1 MDSRH
6 AHLIEEGLGLAT
18 RDVAFGSP
26 FKPAQVSRRAF
37 LVNGGRAAAGSVL
50 AGLVLSRAYAG
61 EDNTIR
67 LALVGCGGRGSGA
80 VANAL
85 SSTTGPTKLVAMAD
99 VFEDRLKTS
108 HKALSEQ
115 FGKQVEVPPERRFI
129 GFDAYRKAIDC
140 LRPGDVM
147 IQATHSAFRP
157 THLGYAVE
165 KNVNAFIEKSFAP
178 DPGGTQEILRLGAEA
193 KQKNLKIGCGL
204 MCRHSYSR
212 RALIQKI
219 RDGALGDITL
229 IRAYRMD
236 PGARMG
242 PFPGGASELLWQ
254 IRRPYFFLWVS
265 SAWFIEMMIHQVD
278 ECCWIKDAWPV
289 SAEGLG
295 GCEPHSTD
303 CSQNLHTYAIEY
315 TFPDG
320 TKALVDSR
328 NQPNCHNE
336 FATFVHGTK
345 CAAQF
350 SGNVHAPTVRIHKDQ
365 RIVKDNI
372 TWQPENEKMSPYQVE
387 WDELLTA
394 IRQNQPYNEVERAA
408 YTNLTSIMGRAAI
421 HMGRVITWDEMLASK
436 FKFCPSVDFTMDSPA
451 PVQADAQGR
460 YPVPIPGQWTEI

>member
-1 MDSRH
+1 MKREKGQLTS
-6 AHLIEEGLGLAT
+6 ALVQVG
-18 RDVAFGSP
+18 RDNP
-26 FKPAQVSRRAF
+26 SRREF
-37 LVNGGRAAAGSVL
+37 LAGGGKLAAGSVL
-50 AGLVLSRAYAG
+50 ASIGLSRAYAG

-67 LALVGCGGRGSGA
+67 IALVGCGGRGSGA

-85 SSTTGPTKLVAMAD
+85 SSKTGPTKLIAMAD
-99 VFEDRLKTS
+99 VFEDRQTKS
-108 HKALSEQ
+108 YKALSEQ
-115 FGKQVEVPPERRFI
+115 FPKQVEVPPERRFI

-157 THLGYAVE
+157 THFKYAVE
-165 KNVNAFIEKSFAP
+165 KGVNAFIEKSFAP
-178 DPGGTQEILRLGAEA
+178 DPGGTKEILRLGREA
-193 KQKNLKIGCGL
+193 NKKNLKVGCGL
-204 MCRHSYSR
+204 MCRHSASR
-212 RALIQKI
+212 QALIQKI
-219 RDGALGDITL
+219 RDGAMGDIVL

-236 PGARMG
+236 PGARLG
-242 PFPGGASELLWQ
+242 PFKGGQSELLWQ
-254 IRRPYFFLWVS
+254 IQRPYFFLWVS

-295 GCEPHSTD
+295 GREPGSVD

-320 TKALVDSR
+320 TKALVNSR
-328 NQPNCHNE
+328 NQSKCHDE

-350 SGNVHAPTVRIHKDQ
+350 SGNVHAPTVEVHSNQ
-365 RIVKDNI
+365 RIVKDNV
-372 TWQPENEKMSPYQVE
+372 TWRPEKEPLSPYQAE

-394 IRQNQPYNEVERAA
+394 IRRNQPYNEVERAA

-421 HMGRVITWDEMLASK
+421 HTGRVITWDEMLASD
-436 FKFCPSVDFTMDSPA
+436 FKFCPSVDFTKDSPS
-451 PVQADAQGR
+451 PLPADAQGR
-460 YPVPIPGQWTEI
+460 YPVPIPGQWKEI

>member
-1 MDSRH
+1 MKRTSTLTQMDR
-6 AHLIEEGLGLAT
+6 
-18 RDVAFGSP
+18 GSP
-26 FKPAQVSRRAF
+26 SRREVLASGTR
-37 LVNGGRAAAGSVL
+37 LAAGSVL
-50 AGLVLSRAYAG
+50 AGIGLSRAYAG

-67 LALVGCGGRGSGA
+67 IALVGCGGRGSGA

-85 SSTTGPTKLVAMAD
+85 SSKAGPAKLIAMAD
-99 VFEDRLKTS
+99 VFEDRQTKS
-108 HKALSEQ
+108 YKALSGQ
-115 FGKQVEVPPERRFI
+115 FPQQVDVPPERRFI

-157 THLGYAVE
+157 THFKYAVE
-165 KNVNAFIEKSFAP
+165 KGVNAFIEKSFAP
-178 DPGGTQEILRLGAEA
+178 DPGGTKEILRLGQEA
-193 KQKNLKIGCGL
+193 KKKNLKIGCGL
-204 MCRHSYSR
+204 MCRHSASR
-212 RALIQKI
+212 QALIQKI
-219 RDGALGDITL
+219 RDGALGDILL

-242 PFPGGASELLWQ
+242 PFKGGESELVWQ

-278 ECCWIKDAWPV
+278 ECCWIKEAWPV

-295 GCEPHSTD
+295 GCEPGSTD

-320 TKALVDSR
+320 TKALVNSR
-328 NQPNCHNE
+328 NQQNCHNE
-336 FATFVHGTK
+336 FATWVHGTK

-350 SGNVHAPTVRIHKDQ
+350 SGNVHAPTVQTYKDQ
-365 RIVKDNI
+365 RLLKDNI
-372 TWQPENEKMSPYQVE
+372 VWRPENEKLSPYQAE

-394 IRQNQPYNEVERAA
+394 IRKDQPYNEVERAA

-421 HMGRVITWDEMLASK
+421 HMGRIITWDEMLASN

-451 PVQADAQGR
+451 PLRADAQGR
-460 YPVPIPGQWTEI
+460 YPIPTPGKWTEI